1 MKHLIPEGEL
11 DRMDLVVAESG
22 RVFGIGVLV
31 SGFLFGFRHG
41 IDWDH
46 IAAITDITSSQEERR
61 DGLLFGTLY
70 ALGHALVVF
79 LIGSAAILLGERFP
93 DSVDPVM
100 QRIVGVT
107 LVILGV
113 YVFVALIRHGRE
125 FRMRSRWMLIFT
137 GVRKLYRKVRSNGD
151 LAHASQPVHVHSTD
165 DGGVVVAVAEDIPV
179 SEWHHGHHG
188 RPGHHHHKH
197 PEPESEA
204 FMNYG
209 RRTAFMVGMI
219 HGVGAETPTQ
229 LLVFLLAV
237 GTGGQLVGEVV
248 LGAFLLGLL
257 TSNSLITIGSAFGY
271 MKASK
276 NWTLYVSVALLTATF
291 SLVIGTLFV
300 FGKGT
305 LLPALFGG

>member
-1 MKHLIPEGEL
+1 
-11 DRMDLVVAESG
+11 
-22 RVFGIGVLV
+22 
-31 SGFLFGFRHG
+31 
-41 IDWDH
+41 
-46 IAAITDITSSQEERR
+46 
-61 DGLLFGTLY
+61 
-70 ALGHALVVF
+70 
-79 LIGSAAILLGERFP
+79 
-93 DSVDPVM
+93 M

-151 LAHASQPVHVHSTD
+151 SAHASQPVHVHPT
-165 DGGVVVAVAEDIPV
+165 DGGGVAVAVAEDIPV

-276 NWTLYVSVALLTATF
+276 NWKLYVSVALLTATF

-300 FGKGT
+300 LGKGT